1 MASTRKIVG
10 ASGVE
15 LEVDPSGNLSVGTP
29 GGPKYLTISLD
40 TSAYAAGD
48 VLFDFQEVADAAR
61 ESGGSV
67 LIQSIT
73 VVDADDQK
81 AAMDIKVASAAVS
94 LGTEN
99 GVPDISDADAATV
112 QHLYSITASDY
123 KDMGGVSHATIGNL
137 GIVVGAAAGS
147 TSIYIGGIT
156 QGTPTHT
163 ASGLKLIIGLIG
175 Y

>member
-29 GGPKYLTISLD
+29 GGPKYLTLSLD

-61 ESGGSV
+61 ESGGAV

-81 AAMDIKVASAAVS
+81 AEMDIFVASAAVS

-99 GVPDISDADAATV
+99 AAPDISDANAATV
-112 QHLYSITASDY
+112 QKLCTVLASDY
-123 KDMGGVSHATIGNL
+123 EDLGGVAVATMNNL
-137 GIVVGAAAGS
+137 GLVVGAVG

-163 ASGLKLIIGLIG
+163 AAGLKLIIGLIG